1 MTTDHVW
8 LRTDEAVDAAQERAR
23 DVMLFIAIGDP
34 GPDN

>member
-8 LRTDEAVDAAQERAR
+8 LRTDEAVDAAQECGKN
-23 DVMLFIAIGDP
+23 VMLFIAIGNP